1 MILARF
7 NGSKISKPRVE
18 KGAQPFGQRVV
29 WRKRKSSGEKGKER
43 ERKRRGWLH
52 GLLCSHNLN
61 TDTKTGSGK
70 EDGKG
75 FRTSKGHGTA
85 AVASEERRRRFL
97 LGRVANAIYRQ
108 YFIAQR
114 FTDYTQ
120 LTKSILGRWLCTVIK
135 GRMID

>member
-7 NGSKISKPRVE
+7 NGSKISKPRLG
-18 KGAQPFGQRVV
+18 KGAQPFGQKVV
-29 WRKRKSSGEKGKER
+29 WRKKKSSEEKER
-43 ERKRRGWLH
+43 ERERKGWLH

-75 FRTSKGHGTA
+75 FGTSKGHGNGRGCA
-85 AVASEERRRRFL
+85 RRRRFL
-97 LGRVANAIYRQ
+97 VGRVANAIYRQ